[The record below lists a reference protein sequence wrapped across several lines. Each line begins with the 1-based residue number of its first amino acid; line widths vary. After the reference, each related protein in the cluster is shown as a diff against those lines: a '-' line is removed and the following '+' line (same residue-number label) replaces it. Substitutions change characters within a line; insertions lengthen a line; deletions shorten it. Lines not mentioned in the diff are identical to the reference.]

1 MAAIKTLIVH
11 ADPAVR
17 DGLRRH
23 LAQAGFLRVLG
34 EAATAVEALEMVAA
48 IPYGVLFLGVDLPGT
63 VTGVEL
69 AHMLTARREKPAV
82 VFVAEDESRAGE
94 AFGAGATDYLP
105 WPPTSLRMTLVLE
118 RLKALSP
125 GFRQAVPAGAWNE
138 GRTPRAQDEEQTV
151 QLPLDE
157 DEEGPFVSALKEAWD
172 ISRRKKTPD
181 IEKLPISLD
190 GRTLLLPYTQ
200 ILFVEAY
207 EDYSFVHTA
216 AQKYLTS
223 YRLKNLEDRL
233 GPHGFF
239 RVHRKYLVNL
249 EAVTEI
255 ASLPGGSFLLRT
267 QGKTRIE
274 LPISRRRIGELK
286 QVLGL

>member
-1 MAAIKTLIVH
+1 MLSVIA
-11 ADPAVR
+11 
-17 DGLRRH
+17 
-23 LAQAGFLRVLG
+23 
-34 EAATAVEALEMVAA
+34 
-48 IPYGVLFLGVDLPGT
+48 YGVFFVGVDLPGAIS
-63 VTGVEL
+63 GVEL
-69 AHMLTARREKPAV
+69 ARMLVGRREKPAL
-82 VFVAEDESRAGE
+82 VFVATDETRAGE
-94 AFGAGATDYLP
+94 AFEAGATDYLP

-125 GFRQAVPAGAWNE
+125 GFRQAVPTGAWHE
-138 GRTPRAQDEEQTV
+138 GRTPQAQDEEQTV
-151 QLPLDE
+151 QLPMGE
-157 DEEGPFVSALKEAWD
+157 DEEGQFMSALKEAWD
-172 ISRRKKTPD
+172 ISRKKKTLD
-181 IEKLPISLD
+181 IEKLPITLD

-200 ILFVEAY
+200 VLFVEAY

-216 AQKYLTS
+216 SQKYLTS
-223 YRLKNLEDRL
+223 YRLKYLEERL
-233 GPHGFF
+233 GAHGFF

-255 ASLPGGSFLLRT
+255 ASLPGGAFMLRT